1 MTVAAAPST
10 GQSAPR
16 PAPGGDAPVGRP
28 GHPVRA
34 AARTA
39 VRWLGRWRRLWIALG
54 VYAACLA
61 VYGMVVALRGA
72 NPVHVIWT
80 MIDSTVLASGS
91 LQQAVLRAVPLVL
104 AALAVSVPARAG
116 LVNVGGEG
124 QLIMGAVVATGVGVA
139 IGASV
144 PGPVSWLA
152 MGVGAM
158 VAGGIWAGIS
168 GVLRTGLGANE
179 AVTTLLMNF
188 VANDIMLFL
197 IYQPWK
203 DPHSSGQPESNPLA
217 QAARLPLLL
226 GTQLDLGVIITVV
239 VAVGVWLLLRRTGW
253 GFALRIVGGNQEAAR
268 RAGLPVKRL
277 MVSSMLV
284 GGALAGLGG
293 MLNLA
298 GLEFQL
304 RPDITL
310 TFGYV
315 AFLASWLGRH
325 DPPKVVAAAFL
336 FSLIAVSGNGIQLTY
351 GLDGSVV
358 DILLGLIVMAPLIL
372 TRGRAEGY

>member
-1 MTVAAAPST
+1 MTSATAPPI
-10 GQSAPR
+10 GSAPVDGSLR
-16 PAPGGDAPVGRP
+16 VA
-28 GHPVRA
+28 
-34 AARTA
+34 T
-39 VRWLGRWRRLWIALG
+39 RWLSRWRRLWVALG

-61 VYGMVVALRGA
+61 VFGLIVALRGF
-72 NPVHVIWT
+72 NPVNVVET
-80 MIDSTVLASGS
+80 MVRSTLLEPGA
-91 LQQAVLRAVPLVL
+91 LQQAALRAVPLVL

-124 QLIMGAVVATGVGVA
+124 QLIMGAVAATGIGVA
-139 IGASV
+139 VGAAL
-144 PGPVSWLA
+144 PGPLSWLV
-152 MGVGAM
+152 MGVAAM
-158 VAGGIWAGIS
+158 AAGGIWAGIP
-168 GVLRTGLGANE
+168 GVLRTLLGANE

-197 IYQPWK
+197 IYQSWK
-203 DPHSSGQPESNPLA
+203 DPKSSGQPQSRPLDPDA
-217 QAARLPLLL
+217 QLPLLF
-226 GTQLDLGVIITVV
+226 GSQLNLAVP
-239 VAVGVWLLLRRTGW
+239 VAVMVAAGVWFLLRRTGW
-253 GFALRIVGGNQEAAR
+253 GFALRIVGGNQEAGR
-268 RAGLPVKRL
+268 RGGLPVKSL
-277 MVSSMLV
+277 MVSSMVV

-325 DPPKVVAAAFL
+325 DPVKVVAAAVL
-336 FSLIAVSGNGIQLTY
+336 FALIAVSGNGIQLTY
-351 GLDGSVV
+351 GINGSIV